1 MKINLIIIIIIGTES
16 SSSWNSS
23 EDEDEDS
30 LSAAVT
36 TTDFKKSNP
45 TTPKSNT
52 LKIIDEEKFNES
64 KLIESSFY
72 INKVIKQKIN

>member
-30 LSAAVT
+30 LST
-36 TTDFKKSNP
+36 TPGFKKSNP

-72 INKVIKQKIN
+72 INKVEKY